1 MVTELIAFFG
11 ITVVFAL
18 GVFYILVDA
27 QTKIKIE
34 HIKSDTIKYQI
45 NRSLDTEEDTRD
57 KNAIAYKKFSRE
69 I

>member
-45 NRSLDTEEDTRD
+45 NKSLEEENIRD
-57 KNAIAYKKFSRE
+57 KNAMAYKKFSME
-69 I
+69 M